1 MPRFLDRIIFIDSS
15 GQEQTV
21 AGGSVS
27 GTPGTLAL
35 RDNTGRFLVGD
46 TSSSSTDGYVV
57 VNKNYVDGRIS
68 SLTKSDT
75 AVSGKYVSKVSESSG
90 EIEVTRTDFP
100 TATSSQLGVVQ
111 RNSTYAASGSDY
123 GFIKTGYTNDTTNK
137 NYAVKLNNNGDAY
150 VNVPGSAYSNGAGLN
165 LSGTSFSLNRT
176 STTNNTNYSIYFGA
190 TNTGAVCYNNSK
202 LTFNPSSGL
211 LKTTKMQCTSA
222 VINASN
228 QNADI
233 QLISSSSTDSRTLVL
248 FNNFGAASNNIRGLY
263 DSGGSRY
270 ILEINQSDYVRFNA
284 DRIQCNTEPI
294 SSTDVVRKYDISRID
309 VDYHWARLLPST
321 GDEVTWSRLT
331 SFLSN
336 NNWAVARVAKYDSSA
351 LSYVWCSCQMGYTSG
366 SSGLITSV
374 TIEIPEDFASYFG
387 NKTRET
393 FNRNSAAGTTVIQ
406 SQLLP
411 YLMVQ
416 NLEYYNPF

>member
-150 VNVPGSAYSNGAGLN
+150 VNVSWITYGTTSGGGITKDANNNFKLTNTYAGGTRVTLNGVNKGSSSASFYAPTDSSLDGCVLTSKVNDAPLWVGLYRRTEKTIQQTSASGQIKDYNNYTESSLTITGGSLLTHIMMYGDISNSIIQISANTYVTFYGIVSNCTITLSSNSSCIFIGKILN
-165 LSGTSFSLNRT
+165 GCHIDASSSNTYISNIIIGNKADGSDQCVVINNLLTGFSATNNSFSRSSSNFLIANNWDAANKQIVGINNSTQVSGSYIT
-176 STTNNTNYSIYFGA
+176 ST
-190 TNTGAVCYNNSK
+190 
-202 LTFNPSSGL
+202 
-211 LKTTKMQCTSA
+211 
-222 VINASN
+222 ASVN
-228 QNADI
+228 
-233 QLISSSSTDSRTLVL
+233 
-248 FNNFGAASNNIRGLY
+248 
-263 DSGGSRY
+263 SGGS
-270 ILEINQSDYVRFNA
+270 QSF
-284 DRIQCNTEPI
+284 
-294 SSTDVVRKYDISRID
+294 
-309 VDYHWARLLPST
+309 
-321 GDEVTWSRLT
+321 
-331 SFLSN
+331 
-336 NNWAVARVAKYDSSA
+336 
-351 LSYVWCSCQMGYTSG
+351 
-366 SSGLITSV
+366 
-374 TIEIPEDFASYFG
+374 
-387 NKTRET
+387 
-393 FNRNSAAGTTVIQ
+393 
-406 SQLLP
+406 
-411 YLMVQ
+411 
-416 NLEYYNPF
+416 

>member
-46 TSSSSTDGYVV
+46 TSSSSTEDGHVV
-57 VNKNYVDGRIS
+57 VNKNYIDNINYLDADAGDR
-68 SLTKSDT
+68 
-75 AVSGKYVSKVSESSG
+75 KYVSKVIQTNGQIAVEHANFS
-90 EIEVTRTDFP
+90 DAK
-100 TATSSQLGVVQ
+100 ATN
-111 RNSTYAASGSDY
+111 NSY

-137 NYAVKLNNNGDAY
+137 NYAVKLNNSGDAY

-176 STTNNTNYSIYFGA
+176 STTNNTDYSIYFGA
-190 TNTGAVCYNNSK
+190 SNAGAVYYNNAK

-284 DRIQCNTEPI
+284 DRIQCNTKPT

-309 VDYHWARLLPST
+309 VDYRWASLLPST

-351 LSYVWCSCQMGYTSG
+351 LSYVWCSCQMGYTSK

-393 FNRNSAAGTTVIQ
+393 FNRNGAAGTTVIQ

-416 NLEYYNPF
+416 NLEYYNPFQ